1 VSSCICCRG
10 WLTQPSMGGEAFGI
24 AKIIC
29 PSRGE
34 CYGHEAGVDGLG
46 SRTGGGYG
54 GYGDSILNVNEKII

>member
-1 VSSCICCRG
+1 
-10 WLTQPSMGGEAFGI
+10 MGGEAFGI